1 MRVRVC
7 VCMCVSCRVSS
18 GQKLISI
25 AAWSVGAYGTGKFY
39 NAQPIAADTGQ
50 FRPNHLISI
59 ITIYI
64 YIYIYIY
71 VYI

>member
-1 MRVRVC
+1 VRAC
-7 VCMCVSCRVSS
+7 CVSP

-50 FRPNHLISI
+50 FRPNHLFFS
-59 ITIYI
+59 ITISRNI
-64 YIYIYIY
+64 T
-71 VYI
+71 